1 MSGYLPAVWLCEFHS
16 ALKQHSD
23 TQQPRITIVS
33 YEKGQFQAIIH
44 TAVKSVI
51 IPQKSIKQPQVD
63 KILVGKGGEIQ
74 TSVAEVTVDAVDSE
88 EGERETGVDDKGHNK
103 KAASTTSKPTS
114 VKQYEDAGIKLP
126 DEGGDEVG
134 A

>member
-16 ALKQHSD
+16 ILKQHSD
-23 TQQPRITIVS
+23 TQQPHITNVS

-44 TAVKSVI
+44 TAVQSVI
-51 IPQKSIKQPQVD
+51 IPQKGIKQPQIN
-63 KILVGKGGEIQ
+63 KILVGKVREIQ

-88 EGERETGVDDKGHNK
+88 EGEREAGVDDKGHNK
-103 KAASTTSKPTS
+103 EAASTTSKPTP
-114 VKQYEDAGIKLP
+114 VKQYEDACIKLP